1 MENLE
6 MASYVCDQNIMRELN
21 HMPLIND
28 KKLNIA
34 EFLDTEGFYYQQV
47 NEWCENDAN
56 QYYSYNLKQNGL
68 CFSYNSIKADMIFRT
83 ETVDPAFLK
92 EYEIRSFNTM
102 PLLWSMEDGYIKNSM
117 KNYPLR
123 SFDKGLENGFKIKLY
138 SEKWSLKNL
147 DTLCESHPRNVKITL
162 HHPAEIISNQNN
174 YFEVAFNKSV
184 SIIVKP
190 KITRT
195 SASLESYDP
204 KV

>member
-1 MENLE
+1 MKKLE

-21 HMPLIND
+21 HTPLIND
-28 KKLNIA
+28 KELNIA
-34 EFLDTEGFYYQQV
+34 EFLFTEGFYTYQDK
-47 NEWCENDAN
+47 EWCENDAN

-68 CFSYNSIKADMIFRT
+68 CTTYNAIKADMIFRT
-83 ETVDPAFLK
+83 ETVDPAFLR
-92 EYEIRSFNTM
+92 EYEMKSYNTM

-123 SFDKGLENGFKIKLY
+123 SFDKGLENGFKIYLY
-138 SEKWSLKNL
+138 TEKWCLNNL
-147 DTLCESHPRNVKITL
+147 DTLCQSRPRNVKIAL
-162 HHPAEIISNQNN
+162 HHPAEIISNPND
-174 YFEVAFNKSV
+174 YFEVPFNKSV

-195 SASLESYDP
+195 SESLESYDP